1 LSAHRILKSLL
12 RQKSGLVGLTII
24 IAVLALSIL
33 AGLFNNFDPNAIA
46 LEDRLLKPFSAA
58 LTGFHL
64 LGTDALGRDIFA
76 RIIYGG
82 RISLLISFAAV
93 LISALLGVSLGAV
106 AGFYRGWLDA
116 VLMRIA
122 ELQMAFP
129 FILLALTILAVLGAG
144 LLQMVLVLGIGRW
157 VVFARVVRG
166 EILSLREREFVEA
179 SRAVGNRN
187 PRIIFRHIMPNLAAP
202 VIIVGSFT
210 VATNILTE
218 AALTFLGV
226 GLDVSIPTWGT
237 MLAEGREY
245 LPGAWWLATF
255 PGVTILITV
264 LGINLFGDW
273 LRDYFDPR
281 LKT

>member
-1 LSAHRILKSLL
+1 MNKITRSLF
-12 RQKSGLVGLTII
+12 RQKSGIVGLTII
-24 IAVLALSIL
+24 TIVLVLSAF
-33 AGLFNNFDPNAIA
+33 AGLFNHFDPNAIA
-46 LEDRLLKPFSAA
+46 LEDRLLEPFSAVEE
-58 LTGFHL
+58 GFHL
-64 LGTDALGRDIFA
+64 LGTDGLGRDIFA

-82 RISLLISFAAV
+82 RISLLVSFSAAM
-93 LISALLGVSLGAV
+93 ISAFLGVCLGAV

-116 VLMRIA
+116 VLMRIT
-122 ELQMAFP
+122 EMQMAFP

-179 SRAVGNRN
+179 GRAVGNRN
-187 PRIIFRHIMPNLAAP
+187 LRIIFRHIMPNLTAP

-255 PGVTILITV
+255 PGITILITV

-273 LRDYFDPR
+273 LRDYFDPK

>member
-1 LSAHRILKSLL
+1 M
-12 RQKSGLVGLTII
+12 RQKSGLVGVIII
-24 IAVLALSIL
+24 IAVVGLSLL
-33 AGLFNNFDPNAIA
+33 AGLFNDFDPNAIA
-46 LEDRLLKPFSAA
+46 LESRLSRPLSGTE
-58 LTGFHL
+58 LGFHL
-64 LGTDALGRDIFA
+64 LGTDGLGRDIFA

-82 RISLLISFAAV
+82 RISLLVSFAAV
-93 LISALLGVSLGAV
+93 LISAVLGVSLGAV

-144 LLQMVLVLGIGRW
+144 LLQMILVLGIGRW
-157 VVFARVVRG
+157 IVFARVVRG

-179 SRAVGNRN
+179 GRAVGNRN
-187 PRIIFRHIMPNLAAP
+187 RRIIFRHIMPNLAAP

-255 PGVTILITV
+255 PGLIILITV